1 MVRIVCKENYIGS
14 DCGISVC
21 EPQDDSTGHF
31 NCTINGS
38 KVCLPG
44 YQIPE
49 TNCVEVVPTMI
60 PTTET
65 TISTMETT
73 SIHTTPPSTTTST
86 TTPVG
91 MDIVPIAAGAT
102 TACLV
107 ILLLILII
115 NTMAVALIKKSR
127 NRRQPLRVEGTWII
141 LFFITNTPTD
151 HHAGMHIQV

>member
-14 DCGISVC
+14 DCGIMVC
-21 EPQDDSTGHF
+21 EPQDDST
-31 NCTINGS
+31 
-38 KVCLPG
+38 G

-49 TNCVEVVPTMI
+49 TNCVEAVPTMI

-65 TISTMETT
+65 TINSMETT

-91 MDIVPIAAGAT
+91 MDIGMDIVPIAAGAT

-107 ILLLILII
+107 VLLLILII
-115 NTMAVALIKKSR
+115 NIVAVVLIIKSR
-127 NRRQPLRVEGTWII
+127 NRRQPLRVEGTWIV
-141 LFFITNTPTD
+141 LFFIIQIPPQIIMHT
-151 HHAGMHIQV
+151 GMHIHV